1 MPDALTT
8 LPDADARSRR
18 IPVIAYVRDRDTEAV
33 MREVLA
39 DLLREGG
46 QVRRGD
52 VADAK
57 TGLQQMETPAT
68 LIVDVTGEKDPF
80 LALEEL
86 AQFVEPGVHVLVI
99 GERTDMDFYRQI
111 TRGLGVLEYLSKP
124 VNRDQISREFL
135 PWILGRGPSDTPSRG
150 GRLIG
155 VTGVRGGVGATT
167 VAVNLAVELAERRRH
182 HTLLLDADL
191 QGGTAGLMLG
201 SEAEGGLRAALEHP
215 ERVDKLLVERAAP
228 RLGDRLALL
237 AAEDKLDNLPSV
249 GAGAV
254 RHLLDLLKT
263 RYNCVVCDVPRL
275 ALPMHR
281 EMQDLVQQRVL
292 VMEPTLPSLRDALR
306 QLAALNAAKL
316 VSPPLLVLNRL
327 GAPGTLDR
335 KQVIAA
341 LQRAPDIIIPFLPKL
356 MHSATTLGEPAVR
369 KRGPFQTAIATLAQE
384 IFPTPTAEASQRGGL
399 FKRLRK

>member
-1 MPDALTT
+1 
-8 LPDADARSRR
+8 
-18 IPVIAYVRDRDTEAV
+18 
-33 MREVLA
+33 
-39 DLLREGG
+39 
-46 QVRRGD
+46 
-52 VADAK
+52 
-57 TGLQQMETPAT
+57 
-68 LIVDVTGEKDPF
+68 
-80 LALEEL
+80 
-86 AQFVEPGVHVLVI
+86 
-99 GERTDMDFYRQI
+99 
-111 TRGLGVLEYLSKP
+111 
-124 VNRDQISREFL
+124 
-135 PWILGRGPSDTPSRG
+135 
-150 GRLIG
+150 

-275 ALPMHR
+275 ALQMHR
-281 EMQDLVQQRVL
+281 EMQEMVQQRVL
-292 VMEPTLPSLRDALR
+292 VMDATLPSLRDALR
-306 QLAALNAAKL
+306 QLGALNAAKL

-341 LQRAPDIIIPFLPKL
+341 LQRPPDIIIPFLPKL

-369 KRGPFQTAIATLAQE
+369 KRGQFQSAIATLAHE
-384 IFPTPTAEASQRGGL
+384 IFPTPAAELSQRGGM
-399 FKRLRK
+399 FRRLRK